1 MGWMARITQHLGAR
15 LEIGADLIQEPFD
28 VGCDEPI
35 TRIDPWEDGL

>member
-1 MGWMARITQHLGAR
+1 MKALY